1 MRNRIAI
8 VDIATRKFKALSYKQ
23 YDANNLLQMVIL
35 ENGKIIDISSY
46 NVIIYFKMPSGKMYR
61 EFGDIKNNTI
71 DIILSSDVLYESGKV
86 TLEVELRE
94 TDKIVTT
101 FSIYLNVEKSIDG
114 NDTTDIEETK
124 VEDIRHFHYNKDALD
139 IITQEMIDEWNNKK
153 NLSDLVNDV
162 GFVNEKYVIDK
173 IAEAQLDGT
182 NIELTDYVKKTQMNE
197 EIKKLTDADTS
208 ITEQMNENIDK
219 LTSENRQIITQMTQ
233 KDNELNVRMDE
244 KFNELKS
251 EDENII
257 AQIDIKNN
265 DLNIQLNKKIEQLKL
280 DDKDILTESKKYT
293 DSVISKIQLGVNFTI
308 VQGLPVENISTST
321 VYLIESSE
329 KNFYYQYMYI
339 DDEWANLGTT
349 EINMDDYYTKDY
361 INTIN
366 AETKEQIN
374 LKANNLFKANMNTV
388 SSLGGIP
395 AGTNLNDLT
404 IQEVL
409 TKLLFPYITPNV
421 SASLIYYPNA
431 SIYECGEVVL
441 VKKINTNVIKKSENI
456 QIINFYRN
464 NNLINTI
471 SSDCSNGGAFSY
483 TFEPSISITSNTSNS
498 YFKVIVND
506 GVTNVTANTNSFT
519 FVYPYY
525 YGVINN
531 DAEINENLIKNLTKQ
546 VVAKGNKTYSYSPN
560 FQKMVI
566 AYPKSYGVLK
576 SILDPNGF
584 EQIAS
589 FTLTELNISGLD
601 RTSQP
606 YYVYSNQASTNT
618 NFNMTFKY

>member
-23 YDANNLLQMVIL
+23 YDVNNILQMVIL

-46 NVIIYFKMPSGKMYR
+46 NVIIYFKMPSGKIYR
-61 EFGDIKNNTI
+61 EVGNIKNNTI
-71 DIILSSDVLYESGKV
+71 DIILSSGVLYESGKV

-101 FSIYLNVEKSIDG
+101 FSIYLNVEKSIDS
-114 NDTTDIEETK
+114 NDTTDIDGTK
-124 VEDIRHFHYNKDALD
+124 LEDIRHFHYNKDVLD
-139 IITQEMIDEWNNKK
+139 TITQEMIDKWNNNNNNKN
-153 NLSDLVNDV
+153 NLSDFNNDV

-173 IAEAQLDGT
+173 IAEAKLDGMD
-182 NIELTDYVKKTQMNE
+182 IELTDYVKKTQMDE

-208 ITEQMNENIDK
+208 ITEQMN
-219 LTSENRQIITQMTQ
+219 
-233 KDNELNVRMDE
+233 E

-265 DLNIQLNKKIEQLKL
+265 NLNTQINEKIEQLKL
-280 DDKDILTESKKYT
+280 DDKDILIQSKEYT
-293 DSVISKIQLGVNFTI
+293 DNIISNIQSGMNFTI
-308 VQGLPVENISTST
+308 VQELPVENISIST
-321 VYLIESSE
+321 VYLIESS
-329 KNFYYQYMYI
+329 KQNYYHQYIYV
-339 DDEWANLGTT
+339 DNEWANLGVA
-349 EINMDDYYTKDY
+349 EVNMEDYYTKDY
-361 INTIN
+361 IDTIN
-366 AETKEQIN
+366 NETKEQIN
-374 LKANNLFKANMNTV
+374 LKANNLFKADMNTV

-409 TKLLFPYITPNV
+409 TKLLFPYIAPSV
-421 SASLIYYPNA
+421 SASLTYSPNA
-431 SIYECGEVVL
+431 NIYEYGKTVL
-441 VKKINTNVIKKSENI
+441 VTKINTNVTKKSEGI
-456 QIINFYRN
+456 QSIKFYQN

-471 SSDCSNGGAFSY
+471 STNCSNGGTFSY
-483 TFEPSISITSNTSNS
+483 TLEPSVSITSNTSNT

-506 GVTNVTANTNSFT
+506 GTTNVTVNTNSFT

-531 DAEINENLIKNLTKQ
+531 DAEINENLIKSLTKQ
-546 VVAKGNKTYSYSPN
+546 VVSKGNKIYSYSPN

-584 EQIAS
+584 EQISS
-589 FTLTELNISGLD
+589 FTLTELNIIGLD

-606 YYVYSNQASTNT
+606 YYVYSNEASTNT
-618 NFNMTFKY
+618 NFKMTFKY

>member
-8 VDIATRKFKALSYKQ
+8 VDIATCKFKALSYKQ

-86 TLEVELRE
+86 ILEVELRE

-182 NIELTDYVKKTQMNE
+182 NIELTDYVKKTQMSE
-197 EIKKLTDADTS
+197 EIEKLTDADTS
-208 ITEQMNENIDK
+208 ITERMNENIDK

-233 KDNELNVRMDE
+233 KDNELSVRIDE

-257 AQIDIKNN
+257 TQIDIKNN

-339 DDEWANLGTT
+339 DNEWANLGTT
-349 EINMDDYYTKDY
+349 EINMEDYYTKDY
-361 INTIN
+361 IDTMNT
-366 AETKEQIN
+366 ETKEQIN
-374 LKANNLFKANMNTV
+374 LKANNLFKADMNTV

-409 TKLLFPYITPNV
+409 TKLLFPYIAPSV
-421 SASLIYYPNA
+421 SASLTYTPNA
-431 SIYECGEVVL
+431 SIYEYGKIVL
-441 VKKINTNVIKKSENI
+441 VTKINVNITKKSESI
-456 QIINFYRN
+456 QNINFYRN

-471 SSDCSNGGAFSY
+471 STDCSNGGTFSY
-483 TFEPSISITSNTSNS
+483 TFDSSVPITSNTSNS
-498 YFKVIVND
+498 YFKVIVSD
-506 GVTNVTANTNSFT
+506 GVTNITANTNSFT

-531 DAEINENLIKNLTKQ
+531 DIEINENLIKNLTKQ

-566 AYPKSYGVLK
+566 AYPKSYGILK

-584 EQIAS
+584 EQMSS
-589 FTLTELNISGLD
+589 FTLTELNIVGLD
-601 RTSQP
+601 GTSQP

>member
-1 MRNRIAI
+1 MRNRITI

-23 YDANNLLQMVIL
+23 YDVNNLLQMIIL

-124 VEDIRHFHYNKDALD
+124 VEDIRHFHYNKDVLD
-139 IITQEMIDEWNNKK
+139 TITQEMIDKWNSNDSGKN
-153 NLSDLVNDV
+153 NLSDFNNDV
-162 GFVNEKYVIDK
+162 GFVNEQYVIDK
-173 IAEAQLDGT
+173 IAEAQLDGS

-197 EIKKLTDADTS
+197 EI
-208 ITEQMNENIDK
+208 
-219 LTSENRQIITQMTQ
+219 
-233 KDNELNVRMDE
+233 E
-244 KFNELKS
+244 K
-251 EDENII
+251 
-257 AQIDIKNN
+257 
-265 DLNIQLNKKIEQLKL
+265 LKL
-280 DDKDILTESKKYT
+280 DDENILAQSKNYT
-293 DSVISKIQLGVNFTI
+293 DSVISNIQSGTNFTI
-308 VQGLPVENISTST
+308 VQELPIENISTST
-321 VYLIESSE
+321 VYLIESDKE
-329 KNFYYQYMYI
+329 NYYYQYIYVNN
-339 DDEWANLGTT
+339 EWANLGAA
-349 EINMDDYYTKDY
+349 EVNMEDYYTKDY
-361 INTIN
+361 IDTMD

-374 LKANNLFKANMNTV
+374 LKANNLFKADMNTV
-388 SSLGGIP
+388 SALGGIP

-409 TKLLFPYITPNV
+409 TKLLFPYIAPSV
-421 SASLIYYPNA
+421 SASLTYSPNA
-431 SIYECGEVVL
+431 SIYEYGRIIL
-441 VKKINTNVIKKSENI
+441 VTKINTSVTKKSESI
-456 QIINFYRN
+456 QSIKFYQN

-471 SSDCSNGGAFSY
+471 STDCSNGGTFSH
-483 TFEPSISITSNTSNS
+483 TLEPSISITSNTSNS
-498 YFKVIVND
+498 YFKVIVYD
-506 GVTNVTANTNSFT
+506 GTTNVTANTNSFT

-531 DAEINENLIKNLTKQ
+531 DAEINETLIKSLTKQ

-584 EQIAS
+584 EQMAS
-589 FTLTELNISGLD
+589 FTLTELNIVGLD
-601 RTSQP
+601 GTPQP
-606 YYVYSNQASTNT
+606 YYVYSNGASTNT

>member
-182 NIELTDYVKKTQMNE
+182 NIELTDYVKKTQMSE
-197 EIKKLTDADTS
+197 EIEKLTNADMN
-208 ITEQMNENIDK
+208 ITEQMIMNINK
-219 LTSENRQIITQMTQ
+219 LTNEDRIIITQMNE
-233 KDNELNVRMDE
+233 KDNELSIQMNE

-265 DLNIQLNKKIEQLKL
+265 DLNTQINKKIEQLKI

-293 DSVISKIQLGVNFTI
+293 DGVISKIQLGVNFTI

-339 DDEWANLGTT
+339 DNEWANLGTT

-409 TKLLFPYITPNV
+409 TKLLFPYITPSV
-421 SASLIYYPNA
+421 SASLTCFSNA
-431 SIYECGEVVL
+431 SIYEYGEIVL
-441 VKKINTNVIKKSENI
+441 VTKINVNVTKKSESI
-456 QIINFYRN
+456 QNINFYKN

-471 SSDCSNGGAFSY
+471 STDCSNGGTFSY
-483 TFEPSISITSNTSNS
+483 TFESPVPITSNTSNS

-506 GVTNVTANTNSFT
+506 GVRDITANTNSFT

-531 DAEINENLIKNLTKQ
+531 DAEINENLIKSLTKQ

-589 FTLTELNISGLD
+589 FTLTELNIVGLD
-601 RTSQP
+601 GTSQP
-606 YYVYSNQASTNT
+606 YYVYSNEASTNT

>member
-61 EFGDIKNNTI
+61 EFGNINNNTI
-71 DIILSSDVLYESGKV
+71 DIILSSDVLYESGKI

-94 TDKIVTT
+94 TDKVVTT

-197 EIKKLTDADTS
+197 EIKKLTDADTN
-208 ITEQMNENIDK
+208 ITEQMNKNIDK
-219 LTSENRQIITQMTQ
+219 LTNENRYIISQMNE
-233 KDNELNVRMDE
+233 KDDELSIQMNE

-265 DLNIQLNKKIEQLKL
+265 DLNMQINEKIEQLKRN
-280 DDKDILTESKKYT
+280 DKDTLLESKKYT
-293 DSVISKIQLGVNFTI
+293 DSIVSKVQLGVNFTI
-308 VQGLPVENISTST
+308 VQGLPIENISTST

-329 KNFYYQYMYI
+329 KNYYYQYMYI
-339 DDEWANLGTT
+339 DNEWANLGTT
-349 EINMDDYYTKDY
+349 AINMNDYYTKDY
-361 INTIN
+361 INTMNTEIR
-366 AETKEQIN
+366 EQIN
-374 LKANNLFKANMNTV
+374 LKADNLFKANMNTV

-409 TKLLFPYITPNV
+409 TKLLFPYISPSISV
-421 SASLIYYPNA
+421 SLIYSPRSN
-431 SIYECGEVVL
+431 IYEHGEIVL
-441 VKKINTNVIKKSENI
+441 VTEINARVTKKSENI
-456 QIINFYRN
+456 QDIRFYQN

-471 SSDCSNGGAFSY
+471 STDCSNGGTFSY
-483 TFEPSISITSNTSNS
+483 IFETSVPITSNTSNS

-506 GVTNVTANTNSFT
+506 GVTRVTANTNSFT

-525 YGVINN
+525 YGVIDN

-584 EQIAS
+584 EQMAS

-606 YYVYSNQASTNT
+606 YYVYSNEASTNT

>member
-35 ENGKIIDISSY
+35 ENGKIINISSY
-46 NVIIYFKMPSGKMYR
+46 SAIIYFKMPSGKMYR

-94 TDKIVTT
+94 TDKVVTT
-101 FSIYLNVEKSIDG
+101 FSIYLNVEKSIDA
-114 NDTTDIEETK
+114 NDATDIEETK
-124 VEDIRHFHYNKDALD
+124 VEDIRHFHDNKDALD
-139 IITQEMIDEWNNKK
+139 IITHGMIDEWNNKR

-173 IAEAQLDGT
+173 IAEAQLDGAD
-182 NIELTDYVKKTQMNE
+182 IELTNYVKKSQMDE
-197 EIKKLTDADTS
+197 ELRELRDADTS
-208 ITEQMNENIDK
+208 ITEQMNENINR
-219 LTSENRQIITQMTQ
+219 LTSENRQMITQLTQ
-233 KDNELNVRMDE
+233 RDDELSIQMNE

-257 AQIDIKNN
+257 AQINIKNN
-265 DLNIQLNKKIEQLKL
+265 DLNIQINEKIQQLKL
-280 DDKDILTESKKYT
+280 DDKDILTESKRYT
-293 DSVISKIQLGVNFTI
+293 DSVVSKIQLGVNFTI

-329 KNFYYQYMYI
+329 KNCYYQYMYI
-339 DDEWANLGTT
+339 DNEWANLGTT
-349 EINMDDYYTKDY
+349 TINMDNYYTKDY

-366 AETKEQIN
+366 AETKEQID
-374 LKANNLFKANMNTV
+374 LKANNLFKANMNTI

-409 TKLLFPYITPNV
+409 TKLLFPYIAPNV
-421 SASLIYYPNA
+421 SASLIYSPNA
-431 SIYECGEVVL
+431 SIYEFGETVL
-441 VKKINTNVIKKSENI
+441 VNKINTMVAKKSKNI
-456 QIINFYRN
+456 QTINFYQN

-471 SSDCSNGGAFSY
+471 STDCSNGGSFNC

-506 GVTNVTANTNSFT
+506 GVTNVIANTNSFT

-525 YGVINN
+525 YGVIAS
-531 DAEINENLIKNLTKQ
+531 DVSITETLIKSLSKQ
-546 VVAKGNKTYSYSPN
+546 VVSKGNKSYTYSPS

-589 FTLTELNISGLD
+589 FTLTELNIIGLD
-601 RTSQP
+601 GTSQP
-606 YYVYSNQASTNT
+606 YYVYSNEASTNT

>member
-61 EFGDIKNNTI
+61 EFGNINNNTI

-94 TDKIVTT
+94 TDKVVTT

-114 NDTTDIEETK
+114 NDTTDIEEIK

-173 IAEAQLDGT
+173 IAEAQLDGS

-197 EIKKLTDADTS
+197 EIEKLTNVDK
-208 ITEQMNENIDK
+208 NIIA
-219 LTSENRQIITQMTQ
+219 QIG
-233 KDNELNVRMDE
+233 
-244 KFNELKS
+244 ELKS

-265 DLNIQLNKKIEQLKL
+265 ELSTQINEKINELKSEDENIITQIGIKNNELSTQINEKIEKLKL
-280 DDKDILTESKKYT
+280 DDEDILAQSKNYT
-293 DSVISKIQLGVNFTI
+293 DKVVSKIQLGVNFVI
-308 VQGLPVENISTST
+308 AQGLPVENISTST
-321 VYLIESSE
+321 VYLIKSSE
-329 KNFYYQYMYI
+329 ENYYYQYMYI
-339 DDEWANLGTT
+339 DNEWANLGTT
-349 EINMDDYYTKDY
+349 EINLEDYYTKDY
-361 INTIN
+361 IDTMNT
-366 AETKEQIN
+366 ETKKQIE
-374 LKANNLFKANMNTV
+374 LKANNLFKADMNTV

-409 TKLLFPYITPNV
+409 TKLLFPYIAPSV
-421 SASLIYYPNA
+421 SASLTYSPSA
-431 SIYECGEVVL
+431 SIYEYGQIVSITR
-441 VKKINTNVIKKSENI
+441 INTNITKKSENI
-456 QIINFYRN
+456 VYINFYQN
-464 NNLINTI
+464 NNLVNAI
-471 SSDCSNGGAFSY
+471 SSNCSSGGSFNY
-483 TFEPSISITSNTSNS
+483 TFETPATITSNISNS

-506 GVTNVTANTNSFT
+506 GISNVTANTNAFT

-525 YGVINN
+525 YGAINN
-531 DAEINENLIKNLTKQ
+531 DAIITEDLIKSLKKQ
-546 VVAKGNKTYSYSPN
+546 IVAKGNKTYSYSPN

-566 AYPKSYGVLK
+566 AYPKSYGKLK

-584 EQIAS
+584 EQLAS
-589 FTLTELNISGLD
+589 FTITELNIIGLD
-601 RTSQP
+601 GTSQT
-606 YYVYSNQASTNT
+606 YYVYSNEASTNT